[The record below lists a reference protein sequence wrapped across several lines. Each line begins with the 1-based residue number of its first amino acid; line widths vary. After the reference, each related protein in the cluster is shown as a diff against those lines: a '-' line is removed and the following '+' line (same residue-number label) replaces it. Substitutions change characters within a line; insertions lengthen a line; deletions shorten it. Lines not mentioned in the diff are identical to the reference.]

1 MAHSLRHRDIV
12 PISQEGAELIATMTT
27 TASRPTLMGTATDDP
42 LSLLAKE
49 WLVTNGIGGY
59 ASSSLL
65 GVATRR
71 YHGLF
76 VPDLPGRG
84 RTLLIPRLD
93 ETVDQGTGMALLSG
107 AEYADG
113 RIEMDGIRYLKD
125 IRWEW
130 QTPIWMFDMGHAV
143 LEKRIIAPYGQNTIY
158 IQYTSLSGS
167 MRLHLRPYLTYRMH
181 DARLGDGD
189 AGADSFTMMINNGRY
204 EIMLPEGVPTLKM
217 CVRPRG
223 GVFVADEATSEGV
236 SYRVDR
242 DRGSEHIQ
250 DLFSPG
256 YFTVDLSDGQCVAL
270 VASVEPWDLLNFDS
284 NDIVRAEQRRL
295 EHLVSLAPALQ
306 QDDLSKRL
314 QLATDQFIVKPGAR
328 PEEQAI
334 AQASGDDART
344 VIAGYHWF
352 GDWGRDTMIS
362 LEGLTLSTGRQQET
376 RAILRTFA
384 RYIQDGLIPNLF
396 PEGSRQALYHT
407 ADATL
412 WYFHALDRYLSA
424 TDDQETLALLYPRL
438 EEIMHHHR
446 KGTRFNIGVDTR
458 DGLLA
463 AGAAG
468 YQLTWMDAK
477 VDDWV
482 VTPRRGKPVEIQ
494 ALWYNALR
502 LMIQWGGQLG
512 AKTDLWLQ
520 MAEQAEAS
528 FHQRYWIESGGY
540 LCDVVDGEKGD
551 DPSLRPN
558 QIFSLSLSHP
568 ILRPERWRSVVDIVS
583 ERLLTPFGLRT
594 LASDHPDYKPTY
606 SGDLRARDA
615 AYHQGTV
622 WPWLIGHY
630 IDARLRV
637 YHDKAESRQLLVKFN
652 DHLHDAGIGTISEIF
667 DAEPPFRPR
676 GCIAQAW
683 SVAEVLRAYLKTKEA

>member
-1 MAHSLRHRDIV
+1 MATTS
-12 PISQEGAELIATMTT
+12 ATP
-27 TASRPTLMGTATDDP
+27 SIMGTMTDDP
-42 LSLLAKE
+42 SSLLAKE

-65 GVATRR
+65 GIATRR

-93 ETVDQGTGMALLSG
+93 ETVEWGSQSVLLSG

-113 RIEMDGIRYLKD
+113 RIEHDGVSYLKD
-125 IRWEW
+125 IRREW
-130 QTPIWMFDMGHAV
+130 QTPVWTFDLGGSL
-143 LEKRIIAPYGQNTIY
+143 LEKRIVTPHGQNTVY
-158 IQYTSLSGS
+158 VQYRCVSGS
-167 MRLHLRPYLTYRMH
+167 LRVHLRPFVTYRMH
-181 DARLGDGD
+181 DARLGEGHVE
-189 AGADSFTMMINNGRY
+189 AFPVTLSNGHCEIPLPQGAPS
-204 EIMLPEGVPTLKM
+204 LKLG
-217 CVRPRG
+217 VRPRQ
-223 GVFVADEATSEGV
+223 GVFVAADVISEDV

-242 DRGSEHIQ
+242 DRGSDHTQ

-256 YFTVDLSDGQCVAL
+256 YFAVDLSKGQQVAL
-270 VASVEPWDLLNFDS
+270 VASVEPWDRLGLDCE
-284 NDIVRAEQRRL
+284 DIFQAEQQRL
-295 EHLVSLAPALQ
+295 HKLVSLAPVLQ
-306 QDDLSKRL
+306 NDQFAEQL
-314 QLATDQFIVKPGAR
+314 QLAADQFIVQPGAR
-328 PEEQAI
+328 AEEQAL
-334 AQASGDDART
+334 ARASGEEAKT
-344 VIAGYHWF
+344 IIAGYHWF

-362 LEGLTLSTGRQQET
+362 LEGLTLCTGRPEET

-384 RYIQDGLIPNLF
+384 RYIQDGLLPNLF

-412 WYFHALDRYLSA
+412 WYFHALDRYLTA
-424 TDDQETLALLYPRL
+424 TQDRDTLMQLYPILKEVIRC
-438 EEIMHHHR
+438 HR
-446 KGTRFNIGVDTR
+446 QGTRFNIGVDAR
-458 DGLLA
+458 DGLLR
-463 AGAAG
+463 AGAPG

-502 LMIQWGGQLG
+502 LMKEWAGQLG
-512 AKTDLWLQ
+512 ESPDPWRQ

-528 FHQRYWIESGGY
+528 FHERFWHAEGGY
-540 LCDVVDGEKGD
+540 LYDVVDGQEGN

-558 QIFSLSLSHP
+558 QIISLSLRFP
-568 ILRPERWRSVVDIVS
+568 ILRAERWRAVVDIVH
-583 ERLLTPFGLRT
+583 RKLLTPFGLRT
-594 LASDHPDYKPTY
+594 LSPDHPDYKPTY
-606 SGDLRARDA
+606 AGDLRARDA

-622 WPWLIGHY
+622 WPWLLGHY
-630 IDARLRV
+630 IDARLKV
-637 YHDKAESRQLLVKFN
+637 YRDRSEARGLLRAFA
-652 DHLHDAGIGTISEIF
+652 DHLQDAGIGTISEIF

-683 SVAEVLRAYLKTKEA
+683 SVAELLRAWLRTGRGAG